1 MSRLLQHF
9 DLARFGLAHSRA
21 VQSLL
26 VTLLYAVLA
35 YLAMH
40 APIAAHAPLVRL
52 LGTIDE
58 VRESA
63 VAFVRFLFWPLAGI
77 LLITL
82 VQDLTDQLRRA
93 RRPS

>member
-1 MSRLLQHF
+1 MQHF
-9 DLARFGLAHSRA
+9 DPARFGLPPSRA

-52 LGTIDE
+52 LGTIDG

-63 VAFVRFLFWPLAGI
+63 VAFVRFLFWPLTGI
-77 LLITL
+77 LLVNL
-82 VQDLTDQLRRA
+82 VQDFAEQLRRA

>member
-1 MSRLLQHF
+1 M
-9 DLARFGLAHSRA
+9 
-21 VQSLL
+21 QSLL

-35 YLAMH
+35 YLALH

-52 LGTIDE
+52 LGTIDA

-63 VAFVRFLFWPLAGI
+63 VAFVRFLFWPLTGI
-77 LLITL
+77 LLVNL
-82 VQDLTDQLRRA
+82 VQDFAERLRQA